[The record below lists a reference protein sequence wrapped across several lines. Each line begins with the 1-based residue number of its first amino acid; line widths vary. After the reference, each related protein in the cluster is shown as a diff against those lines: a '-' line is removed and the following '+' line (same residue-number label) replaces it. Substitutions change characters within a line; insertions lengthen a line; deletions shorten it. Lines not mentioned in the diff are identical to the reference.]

1 MNFGIRKLETIH
13 HIKYKMEAECRYQLH
28 CLEDPIFR
36 SLSEEGIPS
45 LLIAKQLMSSHVRR
59 WTLHKHSG
67 HVLMG
72 KGLFTIDSRMSI
84 DQRTAPIVA
93 EFAANKYR
101 FFQIFSSAFVKLSL
115 SNVLTNDEGEVGRK
129 CNQVN

>member
-1 MNFGIRKLETIH
+1 MDKHAAAEDRVVHLPLSCH
-13 HIKYKMEAECRYQLH
+13 HDTLNLQ
-28 CLEDPIFR
+28 
-36 SLSEEGIPS
+36 GW
-45 LLIAKQLMSSHVRR
+45 SSHVRR